1 MKGLSSTGHLE
12 DLKISRDL
20 KISQYPD
27 TSALISRVVKTTMVS
42 SMTDN
47 DDWAEVE
54 EEEEEK
60 ETPFM
65 GLQTAAVIDGHSDPV
80 DGKPRLFKVVV

>member
-1 MKGLSSTGHLE
+1 
-12 DLKISRDL
+12 
-20 KISQYPD
+20 
-27 TSALISRVVKTTMVS
+27 MVS

-47 DDWAEVE
+47 DDWAEVEE

>member
-1 MKGLSSTGHLE
+1 
-12 DLKISRDL
+12 
-20 KISQYPD
+20 
-27 TSALISRVVKTTMVS
+27 MVS

-47 DDWAEVE
+47 DDWAEVEEEEE